1 MQVIIS
7 SEDTRSLCPS
17 TYAACSKHSR
27 RVLSPHYYYYLVAPR
42 PARAANTPIRSVLGR
57 GPSQCHSSYWGTHR
71 VFGMAAVSM
80 QKLQL
85 PAMVTLCV
93 GVCPTSRCV
102 HGTTNPPFCDGGP
115 QTRFFLPS
123 FLEETA
129 KKACPRFT
137 RPGERHCWVF
147 DQSGNHSGSDWLLE
161 NFKWGP
167 SLFCFFNCKDF
178 FVALVVC
185 LVASFHRHDLEC
197 K

>member
-1 MQVIIS
+1 MLQAQSQGFV
-7 SEDTRSLCPS
+7 TTLLLLFGC
-17 TYAACSKHSR
+17 T
-27 RVLSPHYYYYLVAPR
+27 APR
-42 PARAANTPIRSVLGR
+42 PARAANTPISSVLGR

-167 SLFCFFNCKDF
+167 SLFCFLIVKISLLRWWSAWLRHFTGMIWS
-178 FVALVVC
+178 
-185 LVASFHRHDLEC
+185 ASKHKVNTR
-197 K
+197 